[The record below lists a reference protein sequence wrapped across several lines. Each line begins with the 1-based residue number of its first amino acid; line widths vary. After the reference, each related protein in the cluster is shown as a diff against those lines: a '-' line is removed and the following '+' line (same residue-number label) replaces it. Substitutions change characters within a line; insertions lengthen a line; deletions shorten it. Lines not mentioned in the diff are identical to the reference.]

1 MTGPQPAQP
10 RVWTASTVFA
20 DDIAVGT
27 TYRLGT
33 ARVTEQDI
41 LEFATAWDPQ
51 YFHIDPQA
59 AASSPYGGLIASGI
73 HTVAVLQRLAVEAV
87 YNHWA
92 TIAARGIRDLRFTR
106 PVRPGTEL
114 TGALVVADVQPRGEH
129 RSLVTVTSRLDD
141 VQGDPV
147 LEVSLDVYVA
157 RRVPSL
163 TPGLTR
169 PAPGASP

>member
-1 MTGPQPAQP
+1 MTSPQPAQP
-10 RVWTASTVFA
+10 PVWTASTVFA
-20 DDIAVGT
+20 DDIAAGT
-27 TYRLGT
+27 TYPLGT

-41 LEFATAWDPQ
+41 LTFATQWDPQ
-51 YFHIDPQA
+51 YFHVDPEA

-73 HTVAVLQRLAVEAV
+73 HTVAVLQRLSVEAV
-87 YNHWA
+87 YGRWA

-114 TGALVVADVQPRGEH
+114 TGSLVVQDVQPRGEH
-129 RSLVTVTSRLDD
+129 RSLVTVASRLDD

-157 RRVPSL
+157 RRVPPPRS
-163 TPGLTR
+163 
-169 PAPGASP
+169 

>member
-1 MTGPQPAQP
+1 VTGRQPVQP
-10 RVWTASTVFA
+10 STWGPSTVFA

-27 TYRLGT
+27 TYPLGT
-33 ARVTEQDI
+33 ALVTEDDI
-41 LEFATAWDPQ
+41 LSFASQWDPQ
-51 YFHIDPQA
+51 YFHVDPQA
-59 AASSPYGGLIASGI
+59 AAGSPYGGLIASGI

-87 YNHWA
+87 YSRWA

-114 TGALVVADVQPRGEH
+114 TGVVVVADVQPRGEH

-157 RRVPSL
+157 RRPQQ
-163 TPGLTR
+163 GLSR

>member
-1 MTGPQPAQP
+1 VTGPQSAQP
-10 RVWTASTVFA
+10 QVWTASTVFA

-27 TYRLGT
+27 TYPLGT

-41 LEFATAWDPQ
+41 LAFATEWDPQ
-51 YFHIDPQA
+51 YFHVDPGA

-73 HTVAVLQRLAVEAV
+73 HTVAVLQRLSVDAV
-87 YNHWA
+87 YSRWA

-106 PVRPGTEL
+106 PVRPGSEL
-114 TGALVVADVQPRGEH
+114 TGSLVVQDVQPRGER
-129 RSLVTVTSRLDD
+129 RSLVTVTGRLDD

-157 RRVPSL
+157 RRSGRPWAPS
-163 TPGLTR
+163 
-169 PAPGASP
+169 A